1 MNNNH
6 NPIMSFASTFILYF
20 YSKEKLR
27 DRLLEFHLFD
37 RNIQDIKNICHILV
51 LDRHN
56 TIKWVI
62 CQVSASVCLLALD
75 PVSLNRT
82 WIHHGEPGRKMAE
95 EKEQETGLA
104 ALEHVF
110 HLLLLKSFVVFFS
123 VQTLLAFPEDVW
135 LEEAETTSAEK
146 CLRQDHRDWLFV
158 AEMKLAEMKLAGVFS
173 FLSVPLTSSDHIV
186 LVAAFAWPNQTEQMG
201 GLEQWL
207 Q

>member
-1 MNNNH
+1 
-6 NPIMSFASTFILYF
+6 
-20 YSKEKLR
+20 
-27 DRLLEFHLFD
+27 
-37 RNIQDIKNICHILV
+37 
-51 LDRHN
+51 
-56 TIKWVI
+56 
-62 CQVSASVCLLALD
+62 
-75 PVSLNRT
+75 
-82 WIHHGEPGRKMAE
+82 MAE

-110 HLLLLKSFVVFFS
+110 HLLLSKSFVVFFS

-186 LVAAFAWPNQTEQMG
+186 LVAAFA
-201 GLEQWL
+201 
-207 Q
+207 